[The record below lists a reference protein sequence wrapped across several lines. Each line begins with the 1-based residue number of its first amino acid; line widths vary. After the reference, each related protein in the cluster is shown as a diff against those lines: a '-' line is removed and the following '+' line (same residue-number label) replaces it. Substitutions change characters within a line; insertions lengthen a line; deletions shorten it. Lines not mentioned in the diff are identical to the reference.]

1 MPSVNARSRSFCVT
15 INNPTEHPDTVEQW
29 RAEAATASYAIE
41 GAEVGESG
49 TPHLQCYIHY
59 SNARSLR
66 SIISV
71 ISGAHVELARGNA
84 QSNIEYC
91 SKDGTFTE
99 YGTRPARTVSVGQ
112 MNQARWTEVKEAA
125 KRGDMEA
132 IPADIYVR
140 HYGALK
146 AIAKDHMQPVADLDK
161 PCGLWLT
168 GESGAGKSF
177 GVRQKF
183 GATAVYN
190 KPVNDWWD
198 GYQGQEV
205 VLIEDIDPF
214 NVSIGGSLKRWG
226 DSYAFIASIK
236 GSAMRIRPKWI
247 IVTSQYHIQGV
258 WQDLATTAALN
269 RRFKTVDVCRE
280 EPIDWEAILGS

>member
-1 MPSVNARSRSFCVT
+1 MPAVANARSRSFCIT
-15 INNPTEHPDTVEQW
+15 INNPDDHPDTVARW
-29 RAEAATASYAIE
+29 REAAASAAYAIE
-41 GAEVGESG
+41 GAEVGASG
-49 TPHLQCYIHY
+49 TPHFQCYIHF
-59 SNARSLR
+59 SNARSSR
-66 SIISV
+66 SIISA
-71 ISGAHVELARGNA
+71 IPGAHVEIARGSA
-84 QSNIEYC
+84 QDNIDYC
-91 SKDGTFTE
+91 SKDGNIIE
-99 YGTRPARTVSVGQ
+99 YGTRPARSVNVGQ

-132 IPADIYVR
+132 IPADIYIR
-140 HYGALK
+140 YYGALK
-146 AIAKDHMQPVADLDK
+146 AIAKDHMQPVADLDA
-161 PCGLWLT
+161 PCGIWLT
-168 GESGAGKSF
+168 GESGVGKSY

-226 DSYAFIASIK
+226 DSYAFIASVK

-247 IVTSQYHIQGV
+247 IVTSQYRIGGV
-258 WQDLATTAALN
+258 WQDIATTAALN
-269 RRFKTVDVCRE
+269 RRYKTVNVVRE
-280 EPIDWEAILGS
+280 EPINWDEVLG